1 MSGYSFKVEHVPGAK
16 NKVADLLSRQ
26 KSPSHQAV
34 DIECPSNGQMI
45 KAVRVQH
52 DDDDILGEDPLLTK
66 WKEVVSGDPEYKE
79 LLEFRRSGKRVK
91 D

>member
-1 MSGYSFKVEHVPGAK
+1 MEHVPGAK

-52 DDDDILGEDPLLTK
+52 DDILGEDPLLTK
-66 WKEVVSGDPEYKE
+66 WKEVVSGDPDYKE
-79 LLEFRRSGKRVK
+79 LLEFRR
-91 D
+91 